1 LFDIIKGANITN
13 EKVMIGPKTEKK
25 STGQEEDPQKY
36 AQAKS
41 EEIISAAQKK
51 AKQLIEEANS
61 KLEEIKKQAQNAG
74 YSRGVEE
81 AKAEWE
87 SKISRLKEIVKL
99 IEKRIDLS
107 IDELKP
113 SLVDL
118 SIAVVKE
125 VAFSEV
131 DRGNISDKIN
141 RAIDMV
147 KSSKK
152 IVLKISN
159 NVPQE
164 IVNELSK
171 IEKVQVITDTLL
183 DVMDVQ
189 VEADF
194 GSLDLRINSQIAL
207 FENLIRKAFGT
218 AT

>member
-1 LFDIIKGANITN
+1 MFDIIKGANVTN
-13 EKVMIGPKTEKK
+13 EKVTIGPKVKK
-25 STGQEEDPQKY
+25 NSIEQQKDPQKV

-41 EEIISAAQKK
+41 KEIIIEAQKK
-51 AKQLIEEANS
+51 AKRLIEEAKS
-61 KLEEIKKQAQNAG
+61 ESEEIRKQAQNTG
-74 YSRGVEE
+74 YQNGVEE
-81 AKAEWE
+81 ARTEWRT
-87 SKISRLKEIVKL
+87 KISQLKEIVNSIEERIDFSIDDLKL
-99 IEKRIDLS
+99 SLIDLS
-107 IDELKP
+107 I
-113 SLVDL
+113 
-118 SIAVVKE
+118 IVVKE
-125 VAFSEV
+125 TVLSEV

-141 RAIDMV
+141 RAMDMV

-171 IEKVQVITDTLL
+171 IEKVQVITDASL
-183 DVMDVQ
+183 DTMDVR

-194 GSLDLRINSQIAL
+194 GSLDLRVNSQMEL

>member
-1 LFDIIKGANITN
+1 MFDIIKGANITN

>member
-1 LFDIIKGANITN
+1 LFDIIKGANVTN
-13 EKVMIGPKTEKK
+13 EKVTIGPKVKK
-25 STGQEEDPQKY
+25 NSIEQQKDPQKV

-41 EEIISAAQKK
+41 KEIIIEAQKK
-51 AKQLIEEANS
+51 AKRLIEEAKS
-61 KLEEIKKQAQNAG
+61 ESEEIRKQAQNTG
-74 YSRGVEE
+74 YQNGVEE
-81 AKAEWE
+81 ARTEWRT
-87 SKISRLKEIVKL
+87 KISQLKEIVNSIEERIDFSIDDLKL
-99 IEKRIDLS
+99 SLIDLS
-107 IDELKP
+107 I
-113 SLVDL
+113 
-118 SIAVVKE
+118 IVVKE
-125 VAFSEV
+125 TVLSEV

-141 RAIDMV
+141 RAMDMV

-171 IEKVQVITDTLL
+171 IEKVQVITDASL
-183 DVMDVQ
+183 DTMDVR

-194 GSLDLRINSQIAL
+194 GSLDLRVNSQMEL

>member
-1 LFDIIKGANITN
+1 MFDIIKGANVTN
-13 EKVMIGPKTEKK
+13 EKVTIGPKVKK
-25 STGQEEDPQKY
+25 NSIEQQKDPQKV

-41 EEIISAAQKK
+41 KEIIIEAQKK
-51 AKQLIEEANS
+51 AKRLIEEAKS
-61 KLEEIKKQAQNAG
+61 ESEEIRKQAQNTG
-74 YSRGVEE
+74 YQNGVEE
-81 AKAEWE
+81 ARTEWRT
-87 SKISRLKEIVKL
+87 KISQLKEIVNSIEERIDFSIDDLKL
-99 IEKRIDLS
+99 SLIDLS
-107 IDELKP
+107 I
-113 SLVDL
+113 
-118 SIAVVKE
+118 IVVKE
-125 VAFSEV
+125 TVLSEV

-141 RAIDMV
+141 RAMDMV

-171 IEKVQVITDTLL
+171 IEKVQVITDASL
-183 DVMDVQ
+183 DAMDVR

-194 GSLDLRINSQIAL
+194 GSLDLRVNSQMEL

>member
-1 LFDIIKGANITN
+1 MFDIIKGANVTDEKVTVGPKN
-13 EKVMIGPKTEKK
+13 EKNPDK
-25 STGQEEDPQKY
+25 QPEDPKKV
-36 AQAKS
+36 AQTKS
-41 EEIISAAQKK
+41 EEIISNAQRK

-61 KLEEIKKQAQNAG
+61 KSEEIRKHAQNVG
-74 YSRGVEE
+74 YAKGIEE

-87 SKISRLKEIVKL
+87 SKISQLKEIVKL
-99 IEKRIDLS
+99 IEKRIDLL
-107 IDELKP
+107 IDEIKP

-125 VAFSEV
+125 VIFSEV
-131 DRGNISDKIN
+131 DHGNISDKIN
-141 RAIDMV
+141 RAMNMV

-164 IVNELSK
+164 VVNEFSK
-171 IEKVQVITDTLL
+171 IEKVQVITDASL
-183 DVMDVQ
+183 DVMDVR

-194 GSLDLRINSQIAL
+194 GSLDLRIDSQMEL